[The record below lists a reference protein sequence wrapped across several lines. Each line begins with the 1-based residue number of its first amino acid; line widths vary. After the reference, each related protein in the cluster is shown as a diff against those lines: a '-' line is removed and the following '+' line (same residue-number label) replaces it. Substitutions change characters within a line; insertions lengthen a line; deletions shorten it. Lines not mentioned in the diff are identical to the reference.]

1 MGSAT
6 FRFYGELNDFL
17 APERRQAVVLYRF
30 LGHPAVKDAIE
41 ALGVPHPEVD
51 VIVVNGEAVGFAH
64 RLSDGDRVAVY
75 PAFAAIEPPAGV
87 RVGPA
92 PLTEP
97 RFVLDAHLG
106 RLAAYLRML
115 GFDTLYRNDAA
126 DEELARASAEEG
138 RILLTMD
145 RGLLKRG
152 EVVDGRCVRAVR
164 PREQLVEVVR
174 RYRLAGAAAPF
185 RRCLRCNG
193 ELVTASRQ
201 EVRDRLPPR
210 TLRFY
215 DAFRRC
221 PSCDTVYWKGSHH
234 ARMERLIAQVLSRR
248 RTTGTR
254 AIRRE
259 RLTGRRG
266 VRIMR
271 ASEHAGGNGSGGG

>member
-1 MGSAT
+1 MGVAE

-17 APERRQAVVLYRF
+17 APERRQAVVVRRF

-51 VIVVNGEAVGFAH
+51 VIVVNGEAAGFAH
-64 RLSDGDRVAVY
+64 QLSDGDRVAVY
-75 PAFAAIEPPAGV
+75 PAFASIEPPAGV

-92 PLTEP
+92 PLAEP
-97 RFVLDAHLG
+97 RFILDTHLG

-152 EVVDGRCVRAVR
+152 EVVHGRCVRAVR
-164 PREQLVEVVR
+164 PREQLAEVVR

-193 ELVTASRQ
+193 ELVTASRDA
-201 EVRDRLPPR
+201 VRDSVP
-210 TLRFY
+210 LRILRRF
-215 DAFRRC
+215 DAFQEC
-221 PSCDTVYWKGSHH
+221 HTCGGVYWKGSHH
-234 ARMERLIAQVLSRR
+234 ARMERLIAQVLSR
-248 RTTGTR
+248 
-254 AIRRE
+254 
-259 RLTGRRG
+259 
-266 VRIMR
+266 
-271 ASEHAGGNGSGGG
+271 

>member
-17 APERRQAVVLYRF
+17 APARRRTSVVHRF

-51 VIVVNGEAVGFAH
+51 VTLVNGEAADFAH
-64 RLSDGDRVAVY
+64 RLGDGDRVAVY
-75 PAFAAIEPPAGV
+75 PAFAAIVPPAGV

-92 PLTEP
+92 PLAEP
-97 RFVLDAHLG
+97 RFVLDTHLG

-126 DEELARASAEEG
+126 DEELARVSVEEG

-152 EVVDGRCVRAVR
+152 EVVHGRCVRAVR
-164 PREQLVEVVR
+164 PREQLAEVVR
-174 RYRLAGAAAPF
+174 RYRLTGAAVPF

-193 ELVTASRQ
+193 ELVTASRDA
-201 EVRDRLPPR
+201 VRDRVPPR
-210 TLRFY
+210 ILRAL
-215 DAFRRC
+215 DEFREC
-221 PSCDTVYWKGSHH
+221 PSCRRVYWKGSHH
-234 ARMERLIAQVLSRR
+234 ARMERLIAQVLSS
-248 RTTGTR
+248 
-254 AIRRE
+254 ADDE
-259 RLTGRRG
+259 QP
-266 VRIMR
+266 VPESFV
-271 ASEHAGGNGSGGG
+271 ANG